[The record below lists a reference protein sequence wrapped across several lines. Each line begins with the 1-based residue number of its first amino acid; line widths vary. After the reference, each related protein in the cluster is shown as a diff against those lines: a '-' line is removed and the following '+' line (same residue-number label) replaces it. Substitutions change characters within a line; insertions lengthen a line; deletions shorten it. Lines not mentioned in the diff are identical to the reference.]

1 MFPDLPY
8 HGFTWQI
15 TQHTGIVCA
24 DTIVGLLRGCAHL
37 DGHPI
42 DISAIDTRLAELGR
56 FASETGRSL
65 WRDYQQV
72 LSEFGFIVSSAS
84 NDGILKLT
92 PVAKELLAGR
102 ISFGEAMTLQLLRY
116 QYANGFKRTI
126 PKNVMFNDGSDVSRY
141 DTLTDIQEVCGVR
154 IRPFVCTWEVMD
166 SLSKTL
172 KKPVRLSVDEMA
184 RFVLRCSSHAD
195 IRGCCDAILSY
206 RNGNETIAD
215 QGDNVKR
222 NAADWMKLL
231 TATSVFSIETE
242 GRKASIALSEL
253 SIVHADALR
262 WFFMNFNNEK
272 SFWSR
277 GSGEDW
283 FSFYGKIDS
292 GLINLFCNQQ
302 YNLGWL
308 MPSFVGGMKI
318 AVSQQS
324 HKTTANAPIRQRIIY
339 GAPGTG
345 KSHGIE
351 DVVGK
356 YADTVRTTFHPDSD
370 YASFVG
376 CYKPTMVRVKKT
388 YVLEGRVAEVKDYE
402 DSPVFEE
409 RIAYSYV
416 PQAFTSA
423 YVRAWRKM
431 LQGTDGNVAPQFLIV
446 EEINRGNC
454 AQIFGDLFQLLD
466 RDDNGYSKYPIEAD
480 ADLSRYIGEELGKLP
495 PDMKTNIPP
504 EVLSGEK
511 LVLPPNL
518 YIWATMNTSDQS
530 LFPIDSAFKRRWEWK
545 YMPISDA
552 GKGWKI
558 EVAKGEVYDWW
569 AFLEKAN
576 ALVQNATDSEDKKL
590 GYFFCKADASGNI
603 TLEQFV
609 GKVIFYLWNDVFK
622 DAGFEDDAFNDGIGG
637 RLQFKDFF
645 NCDGSPIAAAVRK
658 FMGNLGVAKL
668 SSPADG
674 AEVSEEGTEL

>member
-1 MFPDLPY
+1 MSYFTEVGDYKTYAGHEDDFHFIYNANTGGGQSFLGGKYRDINGNLTPSALLNGRIGMFRFVVESTTERHDVLLEDDATTYEIKPRAEGDNNMKLSVGGKPTPSLAVSAFLMLPEPC
-8 HGFTWQI
+8 G
-15 TQHTGIVCA
+15 VK
-24 DTIVGLLRGCAHL
+24 RS
-37 DGHPI
+37 I
-42 DISAIDTRLAELGR
+42 DIKTSVLNGNNYWLQSMRLAVDTAVEGKAIFTPKDCIICGGVDKQGQGIAR
-56 FASETGRSL
+56 YFAVDFNQRISDIMQLAGNNGLAE
-65 WRDYQQV
+65 DV
-72 LSEFGFIVSSAS
+72 LSCVRHFA
-84 NDGILKLT
+84 
-92 PVAKELLAGR
+92 
-102 ISFGEAMTLQLLRY
+102 
-116 QYANGFKRTI
+116 
-126 PKNVMFNDGSDVSRY
+126 
-141 DTLTDIQEVCGVR
+141 DIYSGKK
-154 IRPFVCTWEVMD
+154 PFVYEEASAAIKAVMKFMA
-166 SLSKTL
+166 SKYPEQYSGTL
-172 KKPVRLSVDEMA
+172 DPLPFIKGLPHACQLHVKPL
-184 RFVLRCSSHAD
+184 
-195 IRGCCDAILSY
+195 
-206 RNGNETIAD
+206 
-215 QGDNVKR
+215 
-222 NAADWMKLL
+222 
-231 TATSVFSIETE
+231 
-242 GRKASIALSEL
+242 
-253 SIVHADALR
+253 
-262 WFFMNFNNEK
+262 
-272 SFWSR
+272 
-277 GSGEDW
+277 
-283 FSFYGKIDS
+283 
-292 GLINLFCNQQ
+292 
-302 YNLGWL
+302 
-308 MPSFVGGMKI
+308 
-318 AVSQQS
+318 VS
-324 HKTTANAPIRQRIIY
+324 RQRIIY

-504 EVLSGEK
+504 EVLSGTK

-645 NCDGSPIAAAVRK
+645 NCDGSPIAAAVGK

>member
-1 MFPDLPY
+1 MVRTTL
-8 HGFTWQI
+8 
-15 TQHTGIVCA
+15 
-24 DTIVGLLRGCAHL
+24 
-37 DGHPI
+37 
-42 DISAIDTRLAELGR
+42 EL
-56 FASETGRSL
+56 
-65 WRDYQQV
+65 
-72 LSEFGFIVSSAS
+72 I
-84 NDGILKLT
+84 
-92 PVAKELLAGR
+92 P
-102 ISFGEAMTLQLLRY
+102 
-116 QYANGFKRTI
+116 KRTTI
-126 PKNVMFNDGSDVSRY
+126 Y
-141 DTLTDIQEVCGVR
+141 QEIQA
-154 IRPFVCTWEVMD
+154 PQ
-166 SLSKTL
+166 KTL
-172 KKPVRLSVDEMA
+172 PSCTSDKP
-184 RFVLRCSSHAD
+184 
-195 IRGCCDAILSY
+195 
-206 RNGNETIAD
+206 
-215 QGDNVKR
+215 
-222 NAADWMKLL
+222 
-231 TATSVFSIETE
+231 
-242 GRKASIALSEL
+242 
-253 SIVHADALR
+253 
-262 WFFMNFNNEK
+262 
-272 SFWSR
+272 
-277 GSGEDW
+277 
-283 FSFYGKIDS
+283 
-292 GLINLFCNQQ
+292 
-302 YNLGWL
+302 
-308 MPSFVGGMKI
+308 
-318 AVSQQS
+318 
-324 HKTTANAPIRQRIIY
+324 RQCITY

-345 KSHGIE
+345 KSYGIE
-351 DVVGK
+351 EVVGK

-370 YASFVG
+370 YSTFVG
-376 CYKPTMVRVKKT
+376 CYKPTMVPQVKYGLQGKPI
-388 YVLEGRVAEVKDYE
+388 EQGGEVVTE
-402 DSPVFEE
+402 NV
-409 RIAYSYV
+409 IAYLYV
-416 PQAFTSA
+416 PQAFTKA
-423 YVRAWRKM
+423 YVRAWSKLFDSGKSDEEKRQY
-431 LQGTDGNVAPQFLIV
+431 LVI

-466 RDDNGYSKYPIEAD
+466 RKGGWYSKYPIEAD
-480 ADLSRYIGEELGKLP
+480 TDLSRYIGEELGKLP

-504 EVLSGEK
+504 EVLSGTK

-645 NCDGSPIAAAVRK
+645 NCDGSPIAAAVGK

>member
-1 MFPDLPY
+1 MALEKQLADTDSVYCTKITSSNQTGIFISNLGVSELEVLFGADYKSDDKVRLRLDKRNLAFNAVAHALDGRTWY
-8 HGFTWQI
+8 KRKLSETWRIDHSWLNDRLATLERGFTGNSGVFI
-15 TQHTGIVCA
+15 ASLNKDDRSTHRLYLKGMTSLSREDGAAVLDLRDFLFSGDIVVL
-24 DTIVGLLRGCAHL
+24 TKRP
-37 DGHPI
+37 DG
-42 DISAIDTRLAELGR
+42 
-56 FASETGRSL
+56 
-65 WRDYQQV
+65 
-72 LSEFGFIVSSAS
+72 
-84 NDGILKLT
+84 
-92 PVAKELLAGR
+92 
-102 ISFGEAMTLQLLRY
+102 
-116 QYANGFKRTI
+116 
-126 PKNVMFNDGSDVSRY
+126 DVSFE
-141 DTLTDIQEVCGVR
+141 IR
-154 IRPFVCTWEVMD
+154 IPDAPIVVHD
-166 SLSKTL
+166 
-172 KKPVRLSVDEMA
+172 KKP
-184 RFVLRCSSHAD
+184 
-195 IRGCCDAILSY
+195 
-206 RNGNETIAD
+206 
-215 QGDNVKR
+215 K
-222 NAADWMKLL
+222 
-231 TATSVFSIETE
+231 FSI
-242 GRKASIALSEL
+242 
-253 SIVHADALR
+253 V
-262 WFFMNFNNEK
+262 NQP
-272 SFWSR
+272 
-277 GSGEDW
+277 
-283 FSFYGKIDS
+283 FS
-292 GLINLFCNQQ
+292 
-302 YNLGWL
+302 
-308 MPSFVGGMKI
+308 
-318 AVSQQS
+318 
-324 HKTTANAPIRQRIIY
+324 HQRIIY
-339 GAPGTG
+339 GSPGTG

-466 RDDNGYSKYPIEAD
+466 RNDNGYSKYPIEAD

-504 EVLSGEK
+504 EVLSGTK

-645 NCDGSPIAAAVRK
+645 NCDGSPIAAAVGK

>member
-1 MFPDLPY
+1 MALEKQLADTDSVYCTKITSSNQTGIFISNLGVSELEVLFGADYKSDDKVRLRLDKRNLAFNAVAHALDGRTWY
-8 HGFTWQI
+8 KRKLSETWRIDHSWLNDRLATLERGFTGNSGVFI
-15 TQHTGIVCA
+15 ASLNKDDRSTHRLYLKGMTSLSREDGAAVLDLRDFLFSGDIVVL
-24 DTIVGLLRGCAHL
+24 TKRP
-37 DGHPI
+37 DG
-42 DISAIDTRLAELGR
+42 
-56 FASETGRSL
+56 
-65 WRDYQQV
+65 
-72 LSEFGFIVSSAS
+72 
-84 NDGILKLT
+84 
-92 PVAKELLAGR
+92 
-102 ISFGEAMTLQLLRY
+102 
-116 QYANGFKRTI
+116 
-126 PKNVMFNDGSDVSRY
+126 DVSFE
-141 DTLTDIQEVCGVR
+141 IR
-154 IRPFVCTWEVMD
+154 IPDAPIVVHD
-166 SLSKTL
+166 
-172 KKPVRLSVDEMA
+172 KKP
-184 RFVLRCSSHAD
+184 
-195 IRGCCDAILSY
+195 
-206 RNGNETIAD
+206 
-215 QGDNVKR
+215 K
-222 NAADWMKLL
+222 
-231 TATSVFSIETE
+231 FSI
-242 GRKASIALSEL
+242 
-253 SIVHADALR
+253 V
-262 WFFMNFNNEK
+262 NQP
-272 SFWSR
+272 
-277 GSGEDW
+277 
-283 FSFYGKIDS
+283 FS
-292 GLINLFCNQQ
+292 
-302 YNLGWL
+302 
-308 MPSFVGGMKI
+308 
-318 AVSQQS
+318 
-324 HKTTANAPIRQRIIY
+324 HQRIIY

-416 PQAFTSA
+416 PQAFTST

-504 EVLSGEK
+504 EVLSGTK

-645 NCDGSPIAAAVRK
+645 NCDGSPIAAAVGK

-674 AEVSEEGTEL
+674 AEVSEE

>member
-1 MFPDLPY
+1 MALEKQLADTDSVYCTKITSSNQTGIFISNLGVSELEVLFGADYKSDDKVRLRLDKRNLAFNAVAHALDGRTWY
-8 HGFTWQI
+8 KRKLSETWRIDHSWLNDRLATLERGFTGNSGVFI
-15 TQHTGIVCA
+15 ASLNKDDRSTHRLYLKGMTSLSREDGAAVLDLRDFLFSGDIVVLA
-24 DTIVGLLRGCAHL
+24 KRP
-37 DGHPI
+37 DG
-42 DISAIDTRLAELGR
+42 
-56 FASETGRSL
+56 
-65 WRDYQQV
+65 
-72 LSEFGFIVSSAS
+72 
-84 NDGILKLT
+84 
-92 PVAKELLAGR
+92 
-102 ISFGEAMTLQLLRY
+102 
-116 QYANGFKRTI
+116 
-126 PKNVMFNDGSDVSRY
+126 DVSFE
-141 DTLTDIQEVCGVR
+141 IR
-154 IRPFVCTWEVMD
+154 IPDAPIVVHD
-166 SLSKTL
+166 
-172 KKPVRLSVDEMA
+172 KKP
-184 RFVLRCSSHAD
+184 
-195 IRGCCDAILSY
+195 
-206 RNGNETIAD
+206 
-215 QGDNVKR
+215 K
-222 NAADWMKLL
+222 
-231 TATSVFSIETE
+231 FSI
-242 GRKASIALSEL
+242 
-253 SIVHADALR
+253 V
-262 WFFMNFNNEK
+262 NQP
-272 SFWSR
+272 
-277 GSGEDW
+277 
-283 FSFYGKIDS
+283 FS
-292 GLINLFCNQQ
+292 
-302 YNLGWL
+302 
-308 MPSFVGGMKI
+308 
-318 AVSQQS
+318 
-324 HKTTANAPIRQRIIY
+324 HQRIIY
-339 GAPGTG
+339 GSPGTG

-504 EVLSGEK
+504 EVLSGTK